1 MSADKNEH
9 APSLKSVPKNQQE
22 NQPEGQPENHKE
34 KQLAF
39 VLLFLTPGMFA
50 VNMLVARWM
59 ADTAPPFAL
68 AFWRWFG
75 VLILMLMIK
84 GPDLWTHRRAVLA
97 EWKTLSVLGALGM
110 GVCGAFVYIGA
121 HTSPAT
127 NIGMLYATSPVM
139 IAILAWRLH
148 GERFSA
154 LQGTGGILC
163 LIGVLWIVFKGDLD
177 ALLSL
182 RFTVGDIWILTAV
195 VGWAFY
201 AITLKY
207 QSSAMGMMTRFTAIC
222 LFGTLILFPFYIWE
236 TLTVQAMPT
245 NTKSLVAISLLI
257 FIAGFGAYQS
267 YGKVQSVLGAARG
280 SLILYLNPIYIAVMA
295 WVFLGEALAIYHVIG
310 AALVLPGIYL
320 ANRSPKP

>member
-1 MSADKNEH
+1 MSTNDTDQTV
-9 APSLKSVPKNQQE
+9 LRDR
-22 NQPEGQPENHKE
+22 
-34 KQLAF
+34 QLAF
-39 VLLFLTPGMFA
+39 ILLFLTPAMFA

-59 ADTAPPFAL
+59 AETAPPVAL

-84 GPDLWTHRRAVLA
+84 GPDLWGHRRAVLS
-97 EWKTLSVLGALGM
+97 EWKELSLLGALGM
-110 GVCGAFVYIGA
+110 GVCGAFVYQGA

-154 LQGTGGILC
+154 LQGLGGGLC

-177 ALLSL
+177 ALLAL

-207 QSSAMGMMTRFTAIC
+207 KQSGMGMMTRFTAIC
-222 LFGTLILFPFYIWE
+222 LYGTLILLPFYIWE
-236 TLTVQAMPT
+236 SLTSQTMPT
-245 NTKSLVAISLLI
+245 TQDSLIAVALLI
-257 FIAGFGAYQS
+257 FIAGFGAYQG
-267 YGKVQSVLGAARG
+267 YGKVQAVLGAARG
-280 SLILYLNPIYIAVMA
+280 SLILYLNPIYVAVMA
-295 WVFLGEALAIYHVIG
+295 WVFLGEALAFYHIIG

-320 ANRSPKP
+320 ANRTPKS